1 MAVDI
6 VLLLFFIVCIL
17 SGYRKGLILSLCGLL
32 MLALSCLGAAAMQQ
46 TLTPRA
52 ADWMEPKVTAYVA
65 EKIQSGVEAST
76 EKTLESTGEIGLTI
90 GGESVTLGQLADI
103 LNGLGLDVQE
113 SEQGAAQDL
122 TAPLVQSVAQTVSR
136 SIVETLAGLVIFLA
150 AFLVIYLLLR
160 GISLIVNLVDLLPVV
175 HTLNHVGGA
184 VIGGLTGA
192 LLLTVLMG
200 VLVKTGLTGTDTF
213 GGPVANMLERIAQS
227 VV

>member
-46 TLTPRA
+46 ALTPRA
-52 ADWMEPKVTAYVA
+52 ADWMEPKVTAYVV

-103 LNGLGLDVQE
+103 LNGLGLDVQ
-113 SEQGAAQDL
+113 
-122 TAPLVQSVAQTVSR
+122 
-136 SIVETLAGLVIFLA
+136 VIFLA